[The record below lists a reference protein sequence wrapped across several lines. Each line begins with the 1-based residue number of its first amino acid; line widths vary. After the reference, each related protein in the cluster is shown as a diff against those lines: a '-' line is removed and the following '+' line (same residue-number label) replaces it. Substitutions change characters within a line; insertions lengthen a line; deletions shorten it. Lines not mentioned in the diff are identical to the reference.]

1 MRRAAAPQ
9 RRRLLRVLLVRL
21 GPLPAEAGGRVP
33 SQMST
38 RRARKA
44 IAWPSVAS
52 SKVSRMARRVVA
64 RKPSDKRDG
73 VAPAATLDRTSRT
86 TPLPPSESVT
96 LHTKSVTVRTGG
108 RAVSVVN
115 LRLRD
120 AAPSVNVTVG
130 QRSRE
135 SSKPPS
141 TTALGIGTPHACP
154 VAPGGCVANFARG
167 RLLTAQRS
175 HHGDAPK
182 QRL

>member
-135 SSKPPS
+135 YLTDREVERLIEAAKHNRSGHRDATRLPS
-141 TTALGIGTPHACP
+141 
-154 VAPGGCVANFARG
+154 
-167 RLLTAQRS
+167 RS
-175 HHGDAPK
+175 W
-182 QRL
+182 RVRR